1 MRSPLGFASLRTGR
15 LASLRVGRLSSA
27 SLRFARALASLGLC
41 LAALAG
47 AAVSRADSASDEWPL
62 HGRTA
67 DEQRFSPLRAI
78 DRASV
83 PRLGLAWSYDTGERR
98 GMEATP
104 IVVDGVLYGTASWSV
119 VYALDA
125 ATGHLLWRY
134 DPQVPKQKG
143 RDACCD
149 VVNRGVALWQGR
161 VYVGALDGRLIAL
174 DAATGRPLWQV
185 QTTDTAKPYT
195 ITGAP
200 RVVKGLVLIGNGGA
214 ELGVRGYVGAYDAK
228 TGALVWRFYTVP
240 ASKEGPFE
248 HLEVE
253 LAAKTWP
260 ANALYESG
268 LGGTVW
274 DSMAYDAE
282 LDLLYVGTGNSSVYD
297 REKRSPG
304 GGDNLFVS
312 SILAL
317 RPDTGRMVW
326 HYQTTPGDAW
336 DYTAT
341 QHIVLADL
349 EIGGRTRKVLMQAP
363 KNGFFYVLDRATGEL
378 LSAKNYV
385 DVSWATHVD
394 LATGRPVEREEG
406 HWSHEPRM
414 VTPSIIGGHNWHPMS
429 FDPQTG
435 LVYIPTISSA
445 YLFMPDASFRYTPGR
460 FNTAENYP
468 ELVRRT
474 EGLEDAFRFCSPSHI
489 TAWDP
494 VAGQQVWRVESASTL
509 PGGLLSTAGGL
520 VFQGRSDG
528 AFSAYD
534 AQTGAKLWEKQTG
547 VGIMAPP
554 ISYTAKGEQY
564 VAVVAG
570 VGGSLAMDV
579 TRHKDVNE
587 GTVFA
592 WKLDGR
598 AEMPAALP
606 LPPGRVDAP
615 PLDAGPDVI
624 AHGRDLYAVHCLR
637 CHGIG
642 AKSSG
647 LVPDLRYASR
657 EVHER
662 WSDIVLGGT
671 RAAKG
676 MASFADQL
684 SDEDARAIHA
694 YVVER
699 ATHEPGWLER
709 FGTWFG
715 ENACVPVSWVVD

>member
-1 MRSPLGFASLRTGR
+1 MICRAF
-15 LASLRVGRLSSA
+15 
-27 SLRFARALASLGLC
+27 ALASLLC
-41 LAALAG
+41 CVAALAV
-47 AAVSRADSASDEWPL
+47 APASRADSDSGEWPL
-62 HGRTA
+62 HGRSA
-67 DEQRFSPLRAI
+67 DEQRFSPLHAI

-83 PRLGLAWSYDTGERR
+83 SRLGLAWSYDTGERR

-125 ATGHLLWRY
+125 ATGRLLWRY
-134 DPQVPKQKG
+134 DPQVAKQKG

-149 VVNRGVALWQGR
+149 VVNRGVAVWQGR

-214 ELGVRGYVGAYDAK
+214 EFGVRGYVGAYDAK

-240 ASKEGPFE
+240 ASKQGPFE
-248 HLEVE
+248 HPELE

-274 DSMAYDAE
+274 DSMAYDPE

-317 RPDTGRMVW
+317 RPDSGRLVW
-326 HYQTTPGDAW
+326 HYQTTPGDSW

-341 QHIVLADL
+341 QHLVLADL
-349 EIGGRTRKVLMQAP
+349 ELGGRTRKVLLQAP

-406 HWSHEPRM
+406 HWSREPRM

-445 YLFMPDASFRYTPGR
+445 YLFVPDASFRYTPGR
-460 FNTAENYP
+460 INTAENYP

-474 EGLEDAFRFCSPSHI
+474 EGLEDAFRFCAPSHI

-494 VAGQQVWRVESASTL
+494 VAGREVWRVDNASPL

-528 AFSAYD
+528 AFCAYD

-554 ISYTAKGEQY
+554 ISYTVNGEQY

-579 TRHKDVNE
+579 IRHKDVNE

-598 AEMPAALP
+598 AELPAVAP
-606 LPPGRVDAP
+606 LPAGRVDAP
-615 PLDAGPDVI
+615 PLDATPDAI

-657 EVHER
+657 ETHER

-671 RAAKG
+671 RAAQG
-676 MASFADQL
+676 MVSFADQL
-684 SDEDARAIHA
+684 SEDDARAIHA
-694 YVVER
+694 YVISR